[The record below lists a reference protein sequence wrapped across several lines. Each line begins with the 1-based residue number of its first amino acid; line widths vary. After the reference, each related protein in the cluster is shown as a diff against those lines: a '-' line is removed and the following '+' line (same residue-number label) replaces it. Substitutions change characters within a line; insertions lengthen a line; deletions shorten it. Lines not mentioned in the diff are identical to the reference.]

1 VDFFR
6 DEGFPWA
13 ETGAKYSWSGR
24 IDESEIGKAI
34 AEYAVEGARPR

>member
-13 ETGAKYSWSGR
+13 ETGAKYPWRGR
-24 IDESEIGKAI
+24 VDDAEIQQAV
-34 AEYAVEGARPR
+34 AEYAVEGARP